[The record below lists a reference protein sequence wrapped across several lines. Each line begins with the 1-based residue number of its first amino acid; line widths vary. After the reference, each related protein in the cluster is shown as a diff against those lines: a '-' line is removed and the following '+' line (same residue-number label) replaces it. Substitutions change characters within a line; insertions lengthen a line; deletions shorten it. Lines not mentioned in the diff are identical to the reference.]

1 MCESVDKII
10 DTPELFKKFK
20 KFCIEKYCEEN
31 LFFLVD
37 VKNFKKIEKNSLE
50 KAMKICNLY
59 LRTNSFCE
67 ICVSKNKIK
76 NVFTKLKK
84 GKVQKNLFDEIAFE
98 VTCSIETLRL
108 EFIQEIKATK
118 FKRKSKIFPR
128 VSNCGFF
135 SMKRLRRFA
144 KYFLNS
150 NK

>member
-20 KFCIEKYCEEN
+20 SFCIERYCEEN

-37 VKNFKKIEKNSLE
+37 VKNFKKIENNHLE

-76 NVFTKLKK
+76 KVFTKLKK
-84 GKVQKNLFDEIAFE
+84 EKVQKNLFDEIAFE
-98 VTCSIETLRL
+98 VTCSIETQRL
-108 EFIQEIKATK
+108 EFIQEIKVTK

-135 SMKRLRRFA
+135 FHEKIQKICKLLSP
-144 KYFLNS
+144 
-150 NK
+150 